1 MKNILAIFRKYNY
14 YGSVNNSLDFLLNL
28 DDKKFKITI
37 IFLKRKADHKSSRYI
52 NLLCKKKINFFFLDE
67 IPFLSYNFIQ
77 KLPNFIREYFIKKK
91 WSKFFKKEYFFD
103 YYYLNDHLTDFQYV
117 INKIEIKKTIFHIH
131 YSKNLFN
138 FNKEIINIYKQ
149 AKLNLV
155 NNETLK
161 EDLIKLGIDENKI
174 CELKI
179 AIDHSRWS
187 FDKDM
192 AQKFR
197 ITHNIKK
204 NKLIL
209 AGSGSIS
216 SRKGTDLFYEIFELL
231 KKNNLHNDLEFF
243 WLGDLSNA
251 KIDKSQNEI
260 QNKTTYSSFS
270 ISLKEKM
277 INDNIKIIEASQNPF
292 YFFNMLDIL
301 LIPSRKEVGPLTMLE
316 SMSLEKVVISYHGC
330 GMASQALNGQSGIL
344 LEKNNPSL
352 YFNEIK
358 KFLKNKNK
366 YDEIKK
372 NAKKKVIEEFSII
385 NQVKKVEKLL

>member
-37 IFLKRKADHKSSRYI
+37 IFLKRRADHKNSRYI
-52 NLLCKKKINFFFLDE
+52 NLLHKKKINFFFLDE
-67 IPFLSYNFIQ
+67 IPFISYSVIE

-91 WSKFFKKEYFFD
+91 WNKFFRNEYFFD
-103 YYYLNDHLTDFQYV
+103 YYYLNDHFMDFNYV
-117 INKIEIKKTIFHIH
+117 IDKIEIKKTIFHIH

-155 NNETLK
+155 NNDTQKL
-161 EDLIKLGIDENKI
+161 DLIKLGIDNNKI
-174 CELKI
+174 CEIKI
-179 AIDHSRWS
+179 AIDPSRWS
-187 FDKDM
+187 FDQDM
-192 AQKFR
+192 AQKYR
-197 ITHNIKK
+197 KIYNIKK
-204 NKLIL
+204 NKVIV

-216 SRKGTDLFYEIFELL
+216 SRKGTDFFYEIFKLL
-231 KKNNLHNDLEFF
+231 KKNNLNNELEFF
-243 WLGDLSNA
+243 WLGDFYDA
-251 KIDKSQNEI
+251 KSDL
-260 QNKTTYSSFS
+260 S

-277 INDNIKIIEASQNPF
+277 INNNIKIIKASQNPF

-301 LIPSRKEVGPLTMLE
+301 IIPSRKEVGPLTMLE
-316 SMSLEKVVISYHGC
+316 SMSLEKIVVSYQGC
-330 GMASQALNGQSGIL
+330 GMASQALNEQAGIL
-344 LEKNNPSL
+344 LKKNKPIL

-358 KFLKNKNK
+358 NFLNNKNK
-366 YDEIKK
+366 YSEIKK
-372 NAKKKVIEEFSII
+372 KAKKKVIEEFSIA